1 MSKSSVAN
9 VAASFLRCS
18 ENFTRAAPSLSAVEK
33 VYPIEFSAS
42 LARLLIR
49 WNEPDARWWER
60 RGAEAA
66 SLLFDSGKERE
77 SLVEMLSEDR
87 EEAYLRATF
96 ESYVASVEVGLEG
109 FNGAD
114 GPKKLLRALDARFAS
129 NRNNTLGAERASA
142 RKRRLALLF
151 STVEDTSQPADEIL
165 RLIGEA
171 DSQGRAVS
179 LDGESLSPATLL
191 HRLNRLAG
199 ENGIGR
205 VDMVENRFVGMKSR
219 GVYEAPGMTVLYEA
233 HRLIEQLTLDRDLV
247 HLRDRLAPEVAE
259 IRGEV
264 YMAHADFQSLNER
277 MAANGGKVFA
287 NPRNAAAG
295 SLRQLNPDIT
305 ASRPLRFFAY

>member
-1 MSKSSVAN
+1 M
-9 VAASFLRCS
+9 
-18 ENFTRAAPSLSAVEK
+18 
-33 VYPIEFSAS
+33 YPIEFSAS
-42 LARLLIR
+42 LSRLLIR

-114 GPKKLLRALDARFAS
+114 GPKKLLRALDARLAT

-151 STVEDTSQPADEIL
+151 STVEDNSQPADEIL

-171 DSQGRAVS
+171 D
-179 LDGESLSPATLL
+179 D
-191 HRLNRLAG
+191 
-199 ENGIGR
+199 GR
-205 VDMVENRFVGMKSR
+205 VAS
-219 GVYEAPGMTVLYEA
+219 
-233 HRLIEQLTLDRDLV
+233 LTLDRPLGGYANASGPPEVTLSAPPTPQGRTARARAVLSPTGRLAGVRIVDGGAGYAEGERVAVRMPSPLEGGV
-247 HLRDRLAPEVAE
+247 EARGVAVVSGGEVVEVQLLAPESDTAE
-259 IRGEV
+259 
-264 YMAHADFQSLNER
+264 QS
-277 MAANGGKVFA
+277 
-287 NPRNAAAG
+287 G
-295 SLRQLNPDIT
+295 SGFSEAPPSTMRTP
-305 ASRPLRFFAY
+305 ASRPVGGRRWRWRSPSTR